1 MAALAATQSQDSIF
15 SDMKTL
21 LRRQILGLL
30 EEAAN
35 TTESWLVAVL
45 DARAT
50 RVVSSFVT
58 MFDIMEQRVTLVE
71 SLEKARQSF
80 PQMEVVYILE
90 PSEESVTLLIEDFSK
105 PKAPYGDVHLLFLSK
120 LSDQRFAQLRGCEAL
135 IARVKSLKEIN
146 VDFLA
151 HESSVFHLDDTH
163 CFAQLYRSSNLAPFA
178 ERTAARLVSV
188 CAAVHECP
196 VVRFREGS
204 PMGHVAHYL
213 VGMLEQLKTSAVNW
227 WWHGAPGHTERPQG
241 SLLLL
246 DRSEDCLSPLLH
258 FCTYECLVHDLLP
271 VQANNM
277 IKVKIQGRDKQALLN
292 EGDEVWVKLR
302 HKHIADVLNALT
314 TDVDDI
320 KKRNATAVKVQRGE
334 GAGPSMEELGKIVK
348 AMPEYQAQL
357 DRYSQ
362 HIQMAQECMSHIQAS
377 GNALLNLI
385 VEVEQTLAT
394 GSDMTGKAV
403 KPNTLIDQMVDHLI
417 IGDVQAKLRI
427 IMIYVAA
434 TGRNLADEDL
444 DRLVRAA
451 NLSAGDSQLVSA
463 LRRFQDSSEPASSA
477 AGSGITSPEKKK
489 GWGLSRMLGGS
500 SSAATSSTLEDYSY
514 ESSRFSCPIKSIA
527 EALVQDKLSTS
538 EFPVAEGQAPAKAVA
553 QSMRRHGHGATAW
566 QKRTFSGARSIVF
579 MAGGLCYGELQALY
593 EVSEKHGKEILMG
606 GTSIMKPEQF
616 MAELRSMR

>member
-1 MAALAATQSQDSIF
+1 MAALATPQAQDSVF

-80 PQMEVVYILE
+80 PEMEVVYIIE
-90 PSEESVTLLIEDFSK
+90 PSEGSVTRLVEDFSK
-105 PKAPYGDVHLLFLSK
+105 AKAPYGDVHLLFLSK
-120 LSDQRFAQLRGCEAL
+120 LSDARFAQLRSCEAL

-151 HESSVFHLDDTH
+151 LESSVFHLDDAH
-163 CFAQLYRSSNLAPFA
+163 CFAQLYRSSSIVPFA
-178 ERTAARLVSV
+178 ERTASRLVSV

-196 VVRFREGS
+196 TVRFREGS
-204 PMGHVAHYL
+204 PMGNVAQHL
-213 VGMLEQLKTSAVNW
+213 VGMLDQLKATANGW
-227 WWHGAPGHTERPQG
+227 WWHGAPGHTDRPQG
-241 SLLLL
+241 TLLLL

-258 FCTYECLVHDLLP
+258 FCSYECLVHDLLP
-271 VQANNM
+271 VQASNM
-277 IKVKIQGRDKQALLN
+277 IKVKIQGREKQALLN
-292 EGDEVWVKLR
+292 EGDEVWAKLR
-302 HKHIADVLNALT
+302 HRHIADVLTSLT

-320 KKRNATAVKVQRGE
+320 KKRNANAVKVHRGE
-334 GAGPSMEELGKIVK
+334 GAGPSVEELGKIVK

-362 HIQMAQECMSHIQAS
+362 HIQMAQQCMSHIQAS

-403 KPNTLIDQMVDHLI
+403 KPSALIDQIVDHLI
-417 IGDVQAKLRI
+417 TDDVRAKLRI
-427 IMIYVAA
+427 ILIFVAA
-434 TGRNLADEDL
+434 SGRNLAEEDL
-444 DRLVRAA
+444 ERLVRAA
-451 NLSAGDSQLVSA
+451 NLSATDTQLVTA
-463 LRRFQDSSEPASSA
+463 LRGLLGSSDQGGSSV
-477 AGSGITSPEKKK
+477 TSPEKKK
-489 GWGLSRMLGGS
+489 GWGLSRIMGGT
-500 SSAATSSTLEDYSY
+500 SSAASSASEYAY
-514 ESSRFSCPIKSIA
+514 ESSRYTCPIKAIA
-527 EALVQDKLSTS
+527 EALVQEKLSTAD
-538 EFPVAEGQAPAKAVA
+538 FPVAEGQAPAKAVA
-553 QSMRRHGHGATAW
+553 QSMRRHGNAAAAW
-566 QKRTFSGARSIVF
+566 QKRGFAGARSIIF

-593 EVSEKHGKEILMG
+593 DVSEKHGKEILMG
-606 GTSIMKPEQF
+606 GTSIMKAEDF
-616 MAELRSMR
+616 MTELRSAV